1 MLAKPLL
8 LILIAACAAPSGAAA
23 NSNSNQ
29 PDPDEPIEVKPP
41 PLEEGQHFCCQS
53 LGTGTGN
60 DCIFIGDKQAPQCDK
75 LLYCAGS
82 YMKDGNTVTCL

>member
-1 MLAKPLL
+1 MLTKSLL
-8 LILIAACAAPSGAAA
+8 FTIIAACAAPSSAAA
-23 NSNSNQ
+23 NPVTSPTEKAPS
-29 PDPDEPIEVKPP
+29 PDP

-60 DCIFIGDKQAPQCDK
+60 DCVFIGDKQAPQCDK

-82 YMKDGNTVTCL
+82 YMKDGNDVTCL